1 MNALRRT
8 TIYAAVFGAALAVL
22 PVTAAEVSPALKQNA
37 DLLKTILHTAF
48 KDDSASRLSSL
59 QYSYLTGQG
68 LLFQANAAQGGQ
80 YGFYFRSTGAKG
92 APVPPLPPQPPLPNG
107 NFELEFDAEEIERI
121 AEAAHDMAEQMQ
133 QQHHHSY
140 RVAEQQRAIEREL
153 RDVERETRE
162 IEFNKTLSKLDKEQQ
177 QELEKLKQKA
187 KLLQEKQAQVAKE
200 AALSRKQL
208 EEQRNKQLA
217 EQQQQTAA
225 MIKSV
230 GEKFSQLL
238 CDYGASLRDLP
249 DTEYVSLQVNSRG
262 ADGRYYWVIK
272 KADINQ
278 CMSGK
283 IKAKDLLVKAKTY
296 QF

>member
-8 TIYAAVFGAALAVL
+8 TIYAAVLGATLAVL

-80 YGFYFRSTGAKG
+80 YGFYFRSTGANG

-107 NFELEFDAEEIERI
+107 NLEFDAEEIERI